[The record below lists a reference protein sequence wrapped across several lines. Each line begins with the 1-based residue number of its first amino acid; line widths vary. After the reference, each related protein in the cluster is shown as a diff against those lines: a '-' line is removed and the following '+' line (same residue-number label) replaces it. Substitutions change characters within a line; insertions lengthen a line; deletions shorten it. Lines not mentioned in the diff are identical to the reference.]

1 MKINRVLRQ
10 ITSQIYKNR
19 PAMQEQLRTNY
30 RIERVNGGLLCDLWF
45 LTSGCIHDR
54 QGGCVIVQ
62 LRKTR
67 KNRRLEKDRV

>member
-30 RIERVNGGLLCDLWF
+30 RIERG
-45 LTSGCIHDR
+45 
-54 QGGCVIVQ
+54 
-62 LRKTR
+62 K
-67 KNRRLEKDRV
+67 RRASL